1 MNPELVNSF
10 LFMRKDPK
18 FMIKLGLLS
27 GAMFIP
33 VLGWILALG
42 YCIAMYR
49 NCIEGKDDDMVLPE
63 WEEFGNYVF
72 KGVSLAA
79 ALLLYVLVFTALGLG
94 LCFIFGIPALIVNT
108 VGGNGA
114 SFFTSIIA
122 FCIVYCVLFLATLTF
137 GMAFGLFSETLEVSN
152 CFKVIDVVQ
161 RVSGLG
167 GVYYAFCATIA
178 GGLAFS
184 VSFLWFNGF
193 FLWLV
198 ASVFQA
204 YLAVSAVY
212 GMSSLVNDAYHPELH
227 DPTDIHIERS
237 ANMELDASDD
247 EDEFGH
253 AKNGKRSASYWAGRR
268 PDTSLTWSTD
278 SDKAE

>member
-1 MNPELVNSF
+1 MNPELVNAF

-18 FMIKLGLLS
+18 FFVKMGLLS
-27 GAMFIP
+27 AAMFVP
-33 VLGWILALG
+33 VIGWILALG

-49 NCIEGKDDDMVLPE
+49 NCIEGKDDEMVLPE

-79 ALLLYVLVFTALGLG
+79 ALLLYVLIFTGLGLG
-94 LCFIFGIPALIVNT
+94 LCCIFGIPALIVNAA
-108 VGGNGA
+108 GGSGA
-114 SFFTSIIA
+114 SFFTSILA
-122 FCIVYCVLFLATLTF
+122 FCIIYFVLFLAILTF

-152 CFKVIDVVQ
+152 CFKVIDVLQ

-167 GVYYAFCATIA
+167 GVYYAFCAT
-178 GGLAFS
+178 LAFGLS
-184 VSFLWFNGF
+184 FSISFLWFNGF
-193 FLWLV
+193 FFWII
-198 ASVFQA
+198 ASVLHA

-212 GMSSLVNDAYHPELH
+212 GMGLLVDGAYHPALH

-237 ANMELDASDD
+237 ANMELEAPD

-253 AKNGKRSASYWAGRR
+253 AKNGKHGASYWAGRR

-278 SDKAE
+278 SDQAE